1 VTPPKPQPDRDVA
14 PTVARVRLR
23 YSKRR
28 RMRFSS
34 HRDFQRALERAIRR
48 AQVPI
53 AFSAGFSPH
62 PKISYINSAPTGIA
76 SEAEYVEIGLT
87 RPVDVEALRVALD
100 EAMPEGFNILE
111 SVEARTP
118 GFAER
123 MEASV
128 WEILLQAQPEK
139 VQSACDA
146 LLAASEVEVERLTKN
161 GIRRFDARGALLH
174 ISLVERSSLPTTPD
188 RGPVEIPAPEQGCAI
203 LQAVVRHDTPAVR
216 PDDVLAAL
224 RHVSGLEPLVPP
236 MVTRLAQGPR
246 VADARELLSS
256 ISDPLAPDREVQRT
270 G

>member
-87 RPVDVEALRVALD
+87 RAVDVEALRLALD
-100 EAMPEGFNILE
+100 EAMPEGFNILD

-128 WEILLQAQPEK
+128 WEIVLEADHER
-139 VQSACDA
+139 VRRACDE
-146 LLAASEVEVERLTKN
+146 LLAATAVEVERLTKN

-174 ISLVERSSLPTTPD
+174 ISPVERSGLSQATP
-188 RGPVEIPAPEQGCAI
+188 GLIEIPVVDQRCAI